1 MPDSEMCL
9 CARIAEQLAS
19 SVGSQRYER
28 LFGES
33 AKLAFSGDRLD
44 LDVPNRF
51 AADWIKRNFSETLQ
65 EVAQRETGGPVE
77 VCIRV
82 GGTANGSLRP
92 QATVGSEE
100 ASMTVASRREG
111 AGEVREALS
120 TGRRHAG
127 ESGVEAESR
136 HHPQPDTR
144 RSFGEGPRVNRR
156 RQRHVLE
163 TFLIG
168 QANQLA
174 YEAAS
179 RVGESADTDFRMLFL
194 HGSCGVGKTHLLRG
208 IIRRRRQRFPQQAL
222 RYVTGEQFT
231 NDFITAL
238 KSGKLEAFRSQLQRL
253 DLLCIDD
260 VHFLSNKQATQAELL
275 HTLKMLDLS
284 GGHLVLASDEHPQQI
299 RKFADHL
306 TSRFMSGMVAQI
318 ETPEFELRRRL
329 ATEFATRRQLRLSER
344 VVEALAHR
352 FDRSPRELHG
362 AIMKLEVVQQLSG
375 GVDGGGVIGLGAEVG
390 MASYRRAFAASVAAP
405 GKPVQASRVLECV
418 CDHLRV
424 DLSEVLGR
432 SRHRRVVLARSLSAY
447 LIREA
452 TTLSYPEIAERMSRP
467 NHSTV
472 ITACQRVKRQLGAD
486 EQVSCG
492 PGLPATSLRGLV
504 ESLRRQVM
512 RN

>member
-1 MPDSEMCL
+1 MPDSEMCI
-9 CARIAEQLAS
+9 CARIAEQLATT
-19 SVGSQRYER
+19 VGSERYER
-28 LFGES
+28 F
-33 AKLAFSGDRLD
+33 FSGNATLALSGDQLD

-51 AADWIKRNFSETLQ
+51 VADWIKRNFNEMLQ

-82 GGTANGSLRP
+82 SETGTGSAAAQSPAGNL
-92 QATVGSEE
+92 E
-100 ASMTVASRREG
+100 ASLPAASRRED
-111 AGEVREALS
+111 AGVVREAPSHL
-120 TGRRHAG
+120 RRHGG
-127 ESGVEAESR
+127 ETAPGTESR

-144 RSFGEGPRVNRR
+144 RSFGGGSPANRR
-156 RQRHVLE
+156 RHRHVLE

-168 QANQLA
+168 EANRLA
-174 YEAAS
+174 YKAAS

-208 IIRRRRQRFPQQAL
+208 IIRRRRQQFPQQAL

-231 NDFITAL
+231 NDFIAAL
-238 KSGKLEAFRSQLQRL
+238 KGGKLEAFRSQLQRL

-275 HTLKMLDLS
+275 HTLKMLDLA
-284 GGHLVLASDEHPQQI
+284 GGQLVLASDEHPQQI

-318 ETPEFELRRRL
+318 ETPDFELRRRL
-329 ATEFATRRQLRLSER
+329 ATEFATRRQLRLSEP

-375 GVDGGGVIGLGAEVG
+375 GVDGGGVIGLAAEVG
-390 MASYRRAFAASVAAP
+390 MASYRQAFAPSAAAP

-424 DLSEVLGR
+424 DLAEVLGR

-472 ITACQRVKRQLGAD
+472 ITACQRIKKQLGAD

-512 RN
+512 RT